1 MDKIHDL
8 ALVYAKVM
16 FEKHVNGSKFAEKD
30 VEENLLT
37 LKGYYDF
44 AHNQLEYLEQTKND

>member
-16 FEKHVNGSKFAEKD
+16 FEKHVNSPKFIEKD
-30 VEENLLT
+30 VEENLLA
-37 LKGYYDF
+37 LKGFYDF
-44 AHNQLEYLEQTKND
+44 AHNQLKYLEQTKND

>member
-8 ALVYAKVM
+8 ALVYAKVT
-16 FEKHVNGSKFAEKD
+16 FEKHVNSPKFSEKD

-37 LKGYYDF
+37 LKGFYDF
-44 AHNQLEYLEQTKND
+44 AHNQLQYLERTKND